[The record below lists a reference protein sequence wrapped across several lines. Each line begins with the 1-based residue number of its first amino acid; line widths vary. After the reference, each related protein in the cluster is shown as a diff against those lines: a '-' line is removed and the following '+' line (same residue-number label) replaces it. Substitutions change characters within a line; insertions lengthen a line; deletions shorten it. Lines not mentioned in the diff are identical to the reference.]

1 MRVAL
6 LSNVNFSFSI
16 LTYCFRQINPVRFLE
31 AQMACLRLSFQT
43 WLLNDPEELDN
54 DRPTEAEMEA
64 FEEQEKQQEALVR
77 VWVHKSYDN
86 RIGLS
91 PFNDCFCYYYSFVLL
106 SSKLNVCP

>member
-1 MRVAL
+1 
-6 LSNVNFSFSI
+6 
-16 LTYCFRQINPVRFLE
+16 
-31 AQMACLRLSFQT
+31 MACLRLSFQT

-77 VWVHKSYDN
+77 CLGAVHKSYDN

-91 PFNDCFCYYYSFVLL
+91 PFNDCFCYCYSFVLL